1 MKKNEFKKMMKKENK
16 AFKNYYVYEIIII
29 LLALIMVVE
38 NFFATSRNLIPNN
51 ITIINSILIMIIAV
65 PTILIDVKNDKDIK
79 ATHSQVVSSRL
90 YSCFEV
96 NSEIP
101 TDRKSVV

>member
-29 LLALIMVVE
+29 LLVLIMVVG

-65 PTILIDVKNDKDIK
+65 PTILIDVKNDKDI
-79 ATHSQVVSSRL
+79 
-90 YSCFEV
+90 
-96 NSEIP
+96 
-101 TDRKSVV
+101 RKILQNNLK